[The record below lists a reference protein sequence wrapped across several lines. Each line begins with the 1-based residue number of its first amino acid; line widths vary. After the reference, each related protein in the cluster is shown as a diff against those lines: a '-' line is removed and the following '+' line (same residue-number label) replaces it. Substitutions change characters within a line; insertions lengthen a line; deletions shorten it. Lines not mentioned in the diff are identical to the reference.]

1 MPTEFHWIRPEWL
14 LALPLVAL
22 LALLLARRQLAPGRW
37 QRVVDPALQPYVLS
51 RTAARTSSSRW
62 WLFLL
67 CGVLASVVL
76 AGPSWNRLEQP
87 VFRTEEAIVIAL
99 DLSRSMDAADLAPS
113 RLTRARLKIL
123 ELLERRK
130 SGQTAL
136 VVYSAN
142 AFTVTP
148 LTTDADTVASLVN
161 SLSTDIMPSRGSFP
175 AAAIDKGREL
185 LQQAGVGY
193 GKVLL
198 IADGGA
204 SPQAERAARELR
216 DAGYALSI
224 LGAGTEDGAPIP
236 RPDGGFVT
244 DRSGRIA
251 IPRLET
257 APLEDLAAAGGGRYT
272 TMTTDESD
280 IDALLSDAGGEAK
293 SAADEALATDQWRD
307 EGPWLLLLLVPL
319 ASLAFRRGW
328 VLSVALLA
336 VMPLSGPAE
345 ASVWQDLWK
354 NRNQQAREKLAD
366 GDAAEAA
373 ALFENP
379 AWRAVAQYRAG
390 DYDGSAA
397 GFRERAGES
406 PAVAEADGFY
416 NLGNAL
422 ARSGEL
428 EAAIDAYEQ
437 ALEIDPR
444 SEDAAWNRDQVK
456 EFLKQQ
462 ENAQSG
468 EKGNQESP
476 SESGG
481 ESEQAEGD
489 SQSDQQGEE
498 GASGDPGDESEESS
512 ARGEDEMSQEDL
524 DALQQELERAA
535 QEAKEQQG
543 EPQEAV
549 SEAEMLAQRRAQE
562 QTQAMEQWLRRIPN
576 DPGGLLRRKFRYQY
590 QRQGMDQDGN
600 DLWPDDEIEPW

>member
-1 MPTEFHWIRPEWL
+1 MPTEFHFIRPEWL
-14 LALPLVAL
+14 LALPLVAV
-22 LALLLARRQLAPGRW
+22 LALLMARRQLAPGNW
-37 QRVVDPALQPYVLS
+37 QRVVDPALAPYVLS
-51 RTAARTSSSRW
+51 RSAARASRSRW

-67 CGVLASVVL
+67 CGALASIAL
-76 AGPSWNRLEQP
+76 AGPTWNRLEQP
-87 VFRTEEAIVIAL
+87 VFRVEQAIVIAL
-99 DLSRSMDAADLAPS
+99 DLSQSMDAADLAPS

-123 ELLERRK
+123 ELLERRQ

-161 SLSTDIMPSRGSFP
+161 SLSTDIMPSRGSYP

-185 LQQAGVGY
+185 LEQAGVAS

-198 IADGGA
+198 VTDGGT
-204 SPQAERAARELR
+204 SPQAEQAARELR
-216 DAGYALSI
+216 DAGYTLSV
-224 LGAGTEDGAPIP
+224 LGAGTADGAPIP
-236 RPDGGFVT
+236 RPDGGFIT
-244 DRSGRIA
+244 DRAGRIA
-251 IPRLET
+251 IPKLET
-257 APLEDLAAAGGGRYT
+257 SQLRSLASAGGGSYT
-272 TMTTDESD
+272 AMTADNRD
-280 IDALLSDAGGEAK
+280 IDALLSG
-293 SAADEALATDQWRD
+293 SAAGSSTADESLATDQWHE

-328 VLSVALLA
+328 VLSVALLC
-336 VMPLSGPAE
+336 VMPLSRPAE
-345 ASVWQDLWK
+345 ASAWQDLWK
-354 NRNQQAREKLAD
+354 NKNQQAQEKLAD
-366 GDAAEAA
+366 GDAAAAA
-373 ALFENP
+373 ALFNDP
-379 AWRAVAQYRAG
+379 TWRSVAQYRAG
-390 DYDGSAA
+390 DYGGSAQ
-397 GFRERAGES
+397 GFRQRTDIEDAPS
-406 PAVAEADGFY
+406 AADGLY

-428 EAAIDAYEQ
+428 QAAIDAYER
-437 ALEIDPR
+437 ALEIDPQ

-456 EFLKQQ
+456 EYLKQQ

-498 GASGDPGDESEESS
+498 GASGEPGSESEESS
-512 ARGEDEMSQEDL
+512 ARGEEEMSQEDL
-524 DALQQELERAA
+524 DALQQELDRAA
-535 QEAKEQQG
+535 QEAEQQQG
-543 EPQEAV
+543 EQQEAV

-600 DLWPDDEIEPW
+600 NLWPDDEIEPW